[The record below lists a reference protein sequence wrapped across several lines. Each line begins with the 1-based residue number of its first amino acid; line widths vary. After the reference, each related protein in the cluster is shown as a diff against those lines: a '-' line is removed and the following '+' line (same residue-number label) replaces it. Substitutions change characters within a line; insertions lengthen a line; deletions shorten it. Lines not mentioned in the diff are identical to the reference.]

1 MQTSPTTAARGRGRG
16 RGKARGGNA
25 TSLEEQQRDNQERM
39 RLALISQEQKRANPG
54 GAGGTRTPTSARAAG
69 GRAGGAQGGSPQ
81 QMQQLAAHQMY
92 LGRIHHEK
100 TALEMKKLL
109 PPMHNHEDQ
118 THLLNIMF
126 SLNKQSK
133 RRRATASHAELS
145 SERKYSLKEDE
156 LLQAL
161 MVHMERKGFTA
172 KFGQSV
178 KLGGADKSV
187 SLPQYIM
194 EHNFEHRAQRAA
206 NESIFMLLAEE
217 DAKAYVE
224 QFLLL
229 QHWVEQ
235 SLNMYK
241 AELTAVLFP
250 VFVHVFLAL
259 MQDAEKQALG
269 FFTQH
274 SGGFRP
280 QYGPELEKLVVL
292 REQRQLS
299 TLPVVKDYLQ
309 NKMTVWI
316 CRHTFDL
323 LAAQIT
329 HHKLALVLYL
339 LYQYVDLQVFDGNPR
354 SDPREPSGEELLKDA
369 ADAEERAIRRHWG
382 QPDDARALARDR
394 RLGIIQMPGGGDAF
408 QPDASSEATAAGGN
422 GGEQAGQTTNTNVD
436 QQQTQAADTSAAVA
450 GAAVQPNESAVESS
464 EATDAAG
471 AANPGNAAV
480 NAGGAGADASN
491 RRRRLPPVAD
501 MSDESYVRTLDFL
514 RRKVRQTDTSLPS
527 TCCYTF
533 RNTHNA
539 LNTLALEQH
548 GRAAVV
554 SWKAA
559 GSGFCCG
566 VAGTAVHTCN

>member
-1 MQTSPTTAARGRGRG
+1 MQPSPTGGGGRGRGRG
-16 RGKARGGNA
+16 RGGGA
-25 TSLEEQQRDNQERM
+25 AAEEQQRADQERM
-39 RLALISQEQKRANPG
+39 RLALVSQNGGQPGALGAAGAANG
-54 GAGGTRTPTSARAAG
+54 GAMPSSARSAGLRNAA
-69 GRAGGAQGGSPQ
+69 APQGFGTPQ

-100 TALEMKKLL
+100 TAQEMKKLL

-126 SLNKQSK
+126 SVNKQSK

-161 MVHMERKGFTA
+161 MVHMERKGFTLG
-172 KFGQSV
+172 FGTSV
-178 KLGGADKSV
+178 KTGGADKSV

-194 EHNFEHRAQRAA
+194 EQNFEHRAQCAA
-206 NESIFMLLAEE
+206 NESIFMLLAAE
-217 DAKAYVE
+217 DAKAYTD
-224 QFLLL
+224 QFLSL
-229 QHWVEQ
+229 QQWVEQ

-259 MQDAEKQALG
+259 MQDAEEQAQP
-269 FFTQH
+269 FFTKH
-274 SGGFRP
+274 NDTFRP
-280 QYGPELEKLVVL
+280 HYGPELEKLTVV

-299 TLPVVKDYLQ
+299 TLRVVKDYLQ

-323 LAAQIT
+323 LAAHIT
-329 HHKLALVLYL
+329 QHKLALVLYI

-354 SDPREPSGEELLKDA
+354 SNPRQPSGEEVLKA
-369 ADAEERAIRRHWG
+369 AAEAEERATWGLWG

-394 RLGIIQMPGGGDAF
+394 RLGISQTLGVGDIS
-408 QPDASSEATAAGGN
+408 QPDGLSQAITTADN
-422 GGEQAGQTTNTNVD
+422 GDQQAAQNTNTNV
-436 QQQTQAADTSAAVA
+436 QQAPDANRAAA
-450 GAAVQPNESAVESS
+450 QPNMSGAESS
-464 EATDAAG
+464 GTTGATDAARVAT
-471 AANPGNAAV
+471 AANAT
-480 NAGGAGADASN
+480 GAGAGASK

-501 MSDESYVRTLDFL
+501 MSDANYVRTLDFL
-514 RRKVRQTDTSLPS
+514 RRKVQQTDTSLPS

-533 RNTHNA
+533 RNTHNT

-548 GRAAVV
+548 GCAAAV
-554 SWKAA
+554 SLGAA
-559 GSGFCCG
+559 GS
-566 VAGTAVHTCN
+566 VPLRELLAAAV

>member
-1 MQTSPTTAARGRGRG
+1 MNQGSAAGGRGRGRG
-16 RGKARGGNA
+16 RGKGRGGTA
-25 TSLEEQQRDNQERM
+25 AQSLEEQQRDNQERM
-39 RLALISQEQKRANPG
+39 RLALMKQGSQPGTLGASAGSG
-54 GAGGTRTPTSARAAG
+54 GATPGSARSAAG
-69 GRAGGAQGGSPQ
+69 RNAAAPQGFGTPQ

-100 TALEMKKLL
+100 TAQEMKKLL

-126 SLNKQSK
+126 SVNKQPK

-161 MVHMERKGFTA
+161 MIHMERKRFTA
-172 KFGQSV
+172 SFAQSV
-178 KLGGADKSV
+178 KTGGADKSV

-194 EHNFEHRAQRAA
+194 EQNFEHRAQRLA
-206 NESIFMLLAEE
+206 NESIFMLLAGE
-217 DAKAYVE
+217 DAEAYTE
-224 QFLLL
+224 QFLSL
-229 QHWVEQ
+229 QQWVEQ
-235 SLNMYK
+235 SLSMYK

-259 MQDAEKQALG
+259 MQDVEEKAQA
-269 FFTQH
+269 FFTKH
-274 SGGFRP
+274 NETFRP
-280 QYGPELEKLVVL
+280 QYGPELEKLMLV

-299 TLPVVKDYLQ
+299 TLRVVKDYLQ

-323 LAAQIT
+323 LAAHIT
-329 HHKLALVLYL
+329 QHKLALVLYI

-354 SDPREPSGEELLKDA
+354 SDPRQPSGEEVLKA
-369 ADAEERAIRRHWG
+369 AAEAEERATWGHWG

-394 RLGIIQMPGGGDAF
+394 RLGISQTLGGGDTS
-408 QPDASSEATAAGGN
+408 QPGGLSDTTTAVGN
-422 GGEQAGQTTNTNVD
+422 GVEQAAQNTNTNV
-436 QQQTQAADTSAAVA
+436 QQADANGVTERAASAQPNASAA
-450 GAAVQPNESAVESS
+450 ESS
-464 EATDAAG
+464 GAVDAAR
-471 AANPGNAAV
+471 APIATNAI
-480 NAGGAGADASN
+480 GAGAGTSK

-501 MSDESYVRTLDFL
+501 TSDANYVRTLDFL
-514 RRKVRQTDTSLPS
+514 RRKVQQTDTSLPS

-533 RNTHNA
+533 RNTHNT

-548 GRAAVV
+548 GCAAAVSLGGV
-554 SWKAA
+554 GSAPLVELLPAA
-559 GSGFCCG
+559 
-566 VAGTAVHTCN
+566 V